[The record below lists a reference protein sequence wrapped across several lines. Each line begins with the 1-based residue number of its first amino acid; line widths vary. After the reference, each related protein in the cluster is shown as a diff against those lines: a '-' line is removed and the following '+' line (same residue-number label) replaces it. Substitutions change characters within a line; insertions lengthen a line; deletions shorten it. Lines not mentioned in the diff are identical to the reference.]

1 MPKARKTTKNKKT
14 YWFTEKFSKGEEH
27 RHRIIKNVV
36 TKTTKFQAA
45 LIADTYSFGRCLI
58 LDGEVQSAE
67 VDEFIYHEA
76 LVHPAML
83 SHPNPEKVLIMGGG
97 EGATLREVLKYKSVK
112 EVFMLDIDGEVV
124 DFCKKYLY
132 SWHKGAFS
140 DSRAK
145 IIIDDARKYIIQTK
159 EKFDV
164 IISDLPCP
172 IKKGPAC
179 LLYTKEFYQI
189 VASKLKSNGV
199 LVIQSGSMSL
209 TQIELCS
216 LIYSTVKKV
225 FPIRKVYSE
234 FIPSFD
240 VPWAFIIATK
250 KNDPEKISKMEIDRR
265 IKNRIKGKL
274 KFYDGYTHAGIFN
287 IAKNLRDIFS
297 KQKKIICKKNLF
309 FFYK

>member
-1 MPKARKTTKNKKT
+1 M
-14 YWFTEKFSKGEEH
+14 YWFTEKFSEGEEH
-27 RHRIIKNVV
+27 KHLIVKDIVEKR
-36 TKTTKFQAA
+36 TKFQTA

-67 VDEFIYHEA
+67 ADEYIYHEA

-83 SHPNPEKVLIMGGG
+83 THPHPEKVLIMGGG
-97 EGATLREVLKYKSVK
+97 EGATLREVLKHKSVK

-132 SWHKGAFS
+132 SWHKGSFS

-145 IIIDDARKYIIQTK
+145 IIVGDAKKYIIETK

-179 LLYTKEFYQI
+179 LLYTKEFYKI
-189 VASKLKSNGV
+189 VAGKLKAKGIF
-199 LVIQSGSMSL
+199 VIQSGSMSS

-225 FPIRKVYSE
+225 FPVRKIYSQ

-240 VPWAFIIATK
+240 VPWAFIIVTR
-250 KNDPEKISKMEIDRR
+250 KNDPEKISMIEIDKR
-265 IKNRIKGKL
+265 IKNRIKGEL

-287 IAKNLRDIFS
+287 ISKNLRNIFN
-297 KQKKIICKKNLF
+297 KQKRVICKKKLF